1 MRPQRA
7 VGLLVAVGLLSACAS
22 IRGSGDIISE
32 AREVGSFTRV
42 DASEGVRVQLVVD
55 PAAESAVTVRYDDNV
70 LGKVITRVD
79 GGTLEVRID
88 GTVAL
93 GGGGDRYV
101 EIVVP
106 GLTGVGADSGASVTG
121 SGSLA
126 GLEVNG
132 SGGASVDLGGLEAE
146 RIDIMV
152 SGGAR
157 VTIRASDAVEGE
169 ASGGARLTVLGDPGR
184 VDVATSGGASVSS
197 S

>member
-22 IRGSGDIISE
+22 IRGSGDIVSE

-132 SGGASVDLGGLEAE
+132 TGGASVDLGGLEAE